1 MADPESQMVNAF
13 PVILQKQKR
22 KEFQEN
28 YKITHRGGVQI
39 YFFSFRGKLQ
49 SDIML
54 R

>member
-1 MADPESQMVNAF
+1 MVNAF